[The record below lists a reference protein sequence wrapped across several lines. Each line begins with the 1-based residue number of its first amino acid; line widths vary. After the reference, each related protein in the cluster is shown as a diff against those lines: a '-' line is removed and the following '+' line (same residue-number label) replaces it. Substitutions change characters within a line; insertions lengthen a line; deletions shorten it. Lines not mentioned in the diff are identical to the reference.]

1 MRNKYK
7 VMLTKG
13 VLNPHADQKEVYVAG
28 VFFGDKLILGV
39 MRLVSL

>member
-13 VLNPHADQKEVYVAG
+13 ILNPHADQKVYVAG
-28 VFFGDKLILGV
+28 CFLEIN
-39 MRLVSL
+39 